1 MRLAHAIALLAPVL
15 LIGGAALA
23 QPAHA
28 VRQTAGLVFHYGIVP
43 AEIVLAHPEQHPE
56 RAMHA
61 DGARRGSSH
70 VVLALFDQ
78 AGRRISQAEVPVT
91 VTLVGG
97 PAVTRTLEPM
107 TIAGQ
112 ASFGG
117 FFSFVAPGIYRI
129 RFEAL
134 RAAPDGV
141 ASAEFEHPVPGPE
154 GRR

>member
-1 MRLAHAIALLAPVL
+1 MSFPRAIAPLA
-15 LIGGAALA
+15 AALLLSTAAQA

-28 VRQTAGLVFHYGIVP
+28 LRQTGGLVFHYGIVP

-61 DGARRGSSH
+61 DGARRGASH
-70 VVLALFDQ
+70 VVLALFDM
-78 AGRRISQAEVPVT
+78 AGKRISQAEVQAT

-107 TIAGQ
+107 AIAGQ

-117 FFSFVAPGIYRI
+117 FFSFGAPGIYRI

-134 RAAPDGV
+134 GASHEGV
-141 ASAEFEHPVPGPE
+141 ASAEFEHRVPGPE

>member
-1 MRLAHAIALLAPVL
+1 LTFARAIAALA
-15 LIGGAALA
+15 AALLLCSAAQA

-28 VRQTAGLVFHYGIVP
+28 LRQTGGLVFHYGIVP
-43 AEIVLAHPEQHPE
+43 AEIELAHSEQHPE

-61 DGARRGSSH
+61 DGARRGASH
-70 VVLALFDQ
+70 LVLALFDR
-78 AGRRISQAEVPVT
+78 AGKRISQAEVQAT
-91 VTLVGG
+91 VGPVGG
-97 PAVTRTLEPM
+97 PAVTRILEPM

-117 FFSFVAPGIYRI
+117 FFSFGAPGIYRI

-134 RAAPDGV
+134 RAAPEGT
-141 ASAEFEHPVPGPE
+141 ASAEFEHRVPRPE

>member
-1 MRLAHAIALLAPVL
+1 MIALLAAVFQL
-15 LIGGAALA
+15 AGAAQA

-28 VRQTAGLVFHYGIVP
+28 LRQAGGLVFHYGIVP

-61 DGARRGSSH
+61 DGARRGASH
-70 VVLALFDQ
+70 VVLALFDM
-78 AGRRISQAEVPVT
+78 AGKRISQAEVQAT

-97 PAVTRTLEPM
+97 PAVTRSLEPM

-129 RFEAL
+129 RFEA
-134 RAAPDGV
+134 RRTPPEGM
-141 ASAEFEHPVPGPE
+141 ASAEFEHRVPGPE
-154 GRR
+154 GRQ